1 MASIDASRVAELV
14 EAELRRQMQKSPE
27 YPPEPLTQQQ
37 ARDLTKTIEEKA
49 KSMGVRTVIAIC
61 DSGGNLKLLSRMDGA
76 YIGSIA
82 IAQEKAYTSVAL
94 KMPTKSVGDEAV
106 PGGALEGLHGNDY
119 NRISMLGG
127 GEPLIKDGIVCGGL
141 GVSGGSAEEDTYLA
155 RFGAESLRR

>member
-27 YPPEPLTQQQ
+27 YPPELLTEQD
-37 ARDLTKTIEEKA
+37 ARELTVKIEEKA

-61 DSGGNLKLLSRMDGA
+61 DNGGNLKLLSRMDGA

-82 IAQEKAYTSVAL
+82 IAQEKAYTSAAL
-94 KMPTKSVGDEAV
+94 KMPTKTVGDEAV
-106 PGGALEGLHGNDY
+106 RGGALEGLHGNDF

-127 GEPLIKDGIVCGGL
+127 GEPLIKNGIVCGGL
-141 GVSGGSAEEDTYLA
+141 GVSGGTAEQDTFLA
-155 RFGAESLRR
+155 HFGAESYRR